1 MSVVLDP
8 PRTSD
13 PASTGLRLALSAL
26 RPAADFQDLAAR
38 GARALCESL
47 GFRRAMV
54 SRVEDARLVVMA
66 ACVPA
71 NPPFER
77 AVLAFGRTA
86 PLVLDGA
93 VVETDMLHGRRPI
106 LVADIRRE
114 PRVHREFTTFL
125 RTPGYVAAPIVARG
139 RVLGVVHADLMGAHR
154 GVDERDVARLG
165 AFTEGLAC
173 VVDRLLLEAEI
184 REAQPALQ
192 RLLGAVDGGPGGRM
206 AARLS
211 PSLAAAPASSPSGSA
226 AGDIARLTARER
238 EVLELMAEGL
248 SNAAIAEELV
258 VAPGT
263 VKAHVSRI
271 LRKLDVS
278 SRAQAISRFL
288 RAAPPPRG

>member
-1 MSVVLDP
+1 MSIVLDP
-8 PRTSD
+8 PRPSD
-13 PASTGLRLALSAL
+13 PASAALRLALASL
-26 RPAADFQDLAAR
+26 RPAKNFQDLAVR
-38 GARALCESL
+38 GARALCDSL

-54 SRVEDARLVVMA
+54 SRVEAARLVVMA

-77 AVLAFGRTA
+77 AVLGFGRTA
-86 PLVLDGA
+86 PLVLDGG
-93 VVETDMLHGRRPI
+93 VVESDMLHGRRPI
-106 LVADIRRE
+106 LIADVRRE
-114 PRVHREFTTFL
+114 PRVHREFTRFL

-139 RVLGVVHADLMGAHR
+139 GVIGVVHADLMGAQR
-154 GVDERDVARLG
+154 GVDERDLARLA

-184 REAQPALQ
+184 REAQPALR
-192 RLLGAVDGGPGGRM
+192 RLLGAVDAGAGAP
-206 AARLS
+206 ARLA
-211 PSLAAAPASSPSGSA
+211 PSLAPASAPSLAPGA
-226 AGDIARLTARER
+226 DDIAQLTAREL

-248 SNAAIAEELV
+248 SNAAIAAELV

-278 SRAQAISRFL
+278 SRAQAISRYL
-288 RAAPPPRG
+288 RVAAAPPRG